1 MGVPR
6 FPWTWRWRWPSWWTI
21 ISRSCYSRSYCS
33 AVTGIFIACK
43 SRQKLFYIYIDI
55 RLLGRFMPIFHFNC
69 EHVLFVYIGKQ
80 NKKGLRIS
88 SKNFVDFQMFKNLM
102 KIEFWWR
109 HNFEILIIHKP
120 SLGSR
125 EVPHKIWARL
135 V

>member
-6 FPWTWRWRWPSWWTI
+6 FPWTWRWRWPPWWTI

-88 SKNFVDFQMFKNLM
+88 LKNFV
-102 KIEFWWR
+102 
-109 HNFEILIIHKP
+109 
-120 SLGSR
+120 
-125 EVPHKIWARL
+125 VPHKIWTRL
-135 V
+135 VQLFWRLLDTNGQTS